1 MERRK
6 NTERIEDPRIEEVR
20 NFLCSYQLSLD
31 LLNLRQYER
40 RRREPFEDPCDAE
53 EIMKGDE
60 DLWKARLIEVRTLLE
75 SLRNGR
81 EKLVLYYH
89 YIRGESIERASDLLG
104 FSRRTG
110 YRVHQR
116 ALWQIS
122 FLYARQKKEQKS
134 IFSAIDV

>member
-1 MERRK
+1 M
-6 NTERIEDPRIEEVR
+6 IEEKVSQEWNGDVEEVR
-20 NFLCSYQLSLD
+20 NFLREYWVCRQMLY
-31 LLNLRQYER
+31 LRRYER
-40 RRREPFEDPCDAE
+40 KRWGKPEEPDGVEELLLAGETCWMARMREVEALVGS
-53 EIMKGDE
+53 M
-60 DLWKARLIEVRTLLE
+60 
-75 SLRNGR
+75 RNGR